1 MYTTASSLDE
11 LTMVHSKDPHSY
23 HQLHN
28 QELANWE
35 IRVLG
40 LKKSNRRFDKIV
52 ITVMPFDQY
61 TEITVFILVIIT
73 GDPANSSAWKKKH
86 KHQIKVI
93 LQKVGDNAALKVI
106 SVPGLPAI

>member
-1 MYTTASSLDE
+1 
-11 LTMVHSKDPHSY
+11 MVHSKDPHSY

-61 TEITVFILVIIT
+61 TEITVFTYL
-73 GDPANSSAWKKKH
+73 GNYNWWPCKQFSMEKKA
-86 KHQIKVI
+86 QTP
-93 LQKVGDNAALKVI
+93 D
-106 SVPGLPAI
+106 